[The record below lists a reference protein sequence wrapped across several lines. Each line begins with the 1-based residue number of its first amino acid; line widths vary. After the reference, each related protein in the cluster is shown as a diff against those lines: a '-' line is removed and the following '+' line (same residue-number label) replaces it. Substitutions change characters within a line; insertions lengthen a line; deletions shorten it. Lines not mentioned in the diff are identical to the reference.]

1 MKNNGDI
8 EMQKQA
14 DDAADPIPEEAAA
27 ILGEVET
34 DDPTATAAEGE
45 QQIGPQVPT
54 KELVAPLVSLVCM
67 AVVPAWEISQDEQ
80 GALADSYAA
89 VIDKYFPEGISMGPE
104 LGALLV
110 TAAIIAPRLGRPM
123 KAAEPDPEPMPER
136 GQDAA

>member
-1 MKNNGDI
+1 MVNDDL

-14 DDAADPIPEEAAA
+14 KDAVDPIPEEAAA

-45 QQIGPQVPT
+45 QQGAPQVPT
-54 KELVAPLVSLVCM
+54 KELVTPLVSLVCM

-80 GALADSYAA
+80 SALADSYAA
-89 VIDKYFPEGISMGPE
+89 VIDKYFPGGISMGPE
-104 LGALLV
+104 MGAALV

-123 KAAEPDPEPMPER
+123 KAEDPEPEPMQER